1 MRVLDTEHLLALAG
15 GLAAAAILARFGA
28 ASAAAS
34 FLPEESA
41 SGHVSDQ
48 AGAASSPLRF
58 VTASMP

>member
-1 MRVLDTEHLLALAG
+1 MRVMDSEHLLALAG

-34 FLPEESA
+34 FLPEETPTGHA
-41 SGHVSDQ
+41 SDHT
-48 AGAASSPLRF
+48 GAANSALRF